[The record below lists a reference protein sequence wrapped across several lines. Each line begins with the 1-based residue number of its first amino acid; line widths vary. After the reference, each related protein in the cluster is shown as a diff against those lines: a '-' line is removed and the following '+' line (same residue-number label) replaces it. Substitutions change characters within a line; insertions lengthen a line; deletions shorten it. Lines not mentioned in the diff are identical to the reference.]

1 MIQYIKQMENRKNPV
16 YFGVFFLSHFNF
28 DSEIS
33 DTNTSSFHILKM
45 YIHINILFYF
55 IYIYIKM
62 YSYKKNH
69 RILSVTVKSIHH
81 SVVSFPYLKLRLD
94 ISLLKSQ
101 LVIMFSMS

>member
-1 MIQYIKQMENRKNPV
+1 
-16 YFGVFFLSHFNF
+16 
-28 DSEIS
+28 
-33 DTNTSSFHILKM
+33 
-45 YIHINILFYF
+45 
-55 IYIYIKM
+55 M